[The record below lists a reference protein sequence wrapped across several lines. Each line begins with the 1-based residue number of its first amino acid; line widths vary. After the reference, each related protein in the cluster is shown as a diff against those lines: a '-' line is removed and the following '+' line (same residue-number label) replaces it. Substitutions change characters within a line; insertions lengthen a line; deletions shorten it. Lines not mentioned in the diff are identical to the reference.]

1 MEASDRV
8 LRWEALLNA
17 RDLGG
22 LPSAAGPIARG
33 AIVRSDALYR
43 LNDAGRAALVAHGVR
58 TVIDMRDASEIEAKP
73 YALGRESGV
82 AYRHV
87 VQQTQAMWAITRGGP
102 DRITREKTMLELA
115 RSRFAAIA
123 TSIAEAPEGGV
134 LIHCEAG
141 KDRTGLMTMLLLDLV
156 GTPADVIAADYTL
169 TAIGL
174 AALFA
179 DLLTMAENDKPE
191 RRAWLEEERL
201 SRPEVM
207 LAILEALHARYGG
220 AEAYLLGGGASTTTL
235 ERIRARMLG
244 RRAPSPTT

>member
-1 MEASDRV
+1 MADNGRV

-22 LPSAAGPIARG
+22 LPSANGPIARG

-58 TVIDMRDASEIEAKP
+58 TVIDMRDVSEVEAKP
-73 YALGRESGV
+73 YVFERASGV
-82 AYRHV
+82 TYRNV
-87 VQQTQAMWAITRGGP
+87 AQQTQAMWQTTRGR
-102 DRITREKTMLELA
+102 DRVTRETMMLELA
-115 RSRFAAIA
+115 RSGFAAIA
-123 TSIAEAPEGGV
+123 ASIADAPEGGV

-141 KDRTGLMTMLLLDLV
+141 KDRTGLATMLLLDLV
-156 GTPADVIAADYTL
+156 GTPADVIAADYAL

-174 AALFA
+174 ASLFA
-179 DLLTMAENDKPE
+179 DLLARAENDKPE

-207 LAILEALHARYGG
+207 LAILEVLRSRYGG
-220 AEAYLLGGGASTTTL
+220 AEAYLLGGGASASTL

-244 RRAPSPTT
+244 LRAPSPTT